1 MVKKNQE
8 IKEMHKLLN
17 TGKSVKVRDEES
29 TEMKGNGKQSK
40 ILETES
46 QAYLKL
52 ETWTQ
57 VI

>member
-29 TEMKGNGKQSK
+29 TEMKGNGKQGK